1 MNLDSLDIILNLI
14 LWREKYYVEKLMG
27 NMMRKVAEE
36 KKDLFDVWMKEES
49 DLVQNVA
56 LSHG

>member
-1 MNLDSLDIILNLI
+1 MNLDSMDIIYNLI
-14 LWREKYYVEKLMG
+14 LWREKYYVETLMA

-49 DLVQNVA
+49 DLV
-56 LSHG
+56 

>member
-56 LSHG
+56 LAHG